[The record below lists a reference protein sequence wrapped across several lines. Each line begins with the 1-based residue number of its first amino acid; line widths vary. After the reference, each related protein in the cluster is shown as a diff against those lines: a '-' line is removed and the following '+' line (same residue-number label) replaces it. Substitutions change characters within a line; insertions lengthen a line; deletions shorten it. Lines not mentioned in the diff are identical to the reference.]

1 MGYEFSWAS
10 FGIGLLIL
18 AVGAA
23 LIAWH
28 RPLADTM
35 ASGVSSYERFKFWG
49 LIGCGLGIIV
59 MLNLHVMIL
68 RWIFGAF
75 F

>member
-1 MGYEFSWAS
+1 MGYEFTWSA
-10 FGIGLLIL
+10 FAIGILIL
-18 AVGAA
+18 SGGAA

-28 RPLADTM
+28 RPIADAM

-49 LIGCGLGIIV
+49 LIACGLGIAV

-68 RWIFGAF
+68 RWIFGSLF
-75 F
+75 

>member
-1 MGYEFSWAS
+1 MEYEFTWGA
-10 FGIGLLIL
+10 FVIGILIL
-18 AVGAA
+18 SAGAA

-28 RPLADTM
+28 RPIADTM
-35 ASGVSSYERFKFWG
+35 ASGVSSYERFKLWG

-68 RWIFGAF
+68 RWIFGSIF
-75 F
+75 